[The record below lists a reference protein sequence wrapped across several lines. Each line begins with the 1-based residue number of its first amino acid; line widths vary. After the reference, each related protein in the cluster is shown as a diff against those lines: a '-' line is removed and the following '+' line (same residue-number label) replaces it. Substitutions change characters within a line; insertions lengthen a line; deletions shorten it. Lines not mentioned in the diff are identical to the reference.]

1 MTLETIRAN
10 LSKIK
15 LTRGFRLLAMAT
27 FIMVLVCFLAFDF
40 LPGNKKKFSVNYW
53 HSTCRRPAWVLMT
66 LVSDGCDSENV
77 IWALPTSYIPQGA
90 QIDLCMRLPIHTVK
104 STEHPPGQI
113 HQPVR
118 LTTSSIPPTWRWHL
132 PVSGHDTPNEFGHPS
147 VPWFC
152 TDCKP
157 GSKTVGKVKLESMV
171 GSSNFSWE

>member
-66 LVSDGCDSENV
+66 LISDGCDSENV

-104 STEHPPGQI
+104 STEHPP
-113 HQPVR
+113 
-118 LTTSSIPPTWRWHL
+118 
-132 PVSGHDTPNEFGHPS
+132 GHDTPNEFGHPS